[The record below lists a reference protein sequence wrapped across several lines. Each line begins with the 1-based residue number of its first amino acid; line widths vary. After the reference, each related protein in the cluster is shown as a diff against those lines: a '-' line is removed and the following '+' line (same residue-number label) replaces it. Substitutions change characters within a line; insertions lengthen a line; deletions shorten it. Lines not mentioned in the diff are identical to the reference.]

1 MIERASWK
9 DLRRRCDASSL
20 GITSTDELE
29 PIGHVVGQDR
39 AVRAI
44 QFGVQMRRKGYNVF
58 ALGPTGSGRHT
69 VVKDILQ
76 TRAKDEPV
84 PPDYVYVNNFA
95 DPRRPNALRLPP
107 GKGRALE
114 ADMKKLVED
123 LRAALPAAFESDQY
137 RARRE
142 ALEKELEAK
151 QKAAAEALKAFADE
165 RSVGVAHTPG
175 GFAVAPLKDGE
186 LLPLDALEALPK
198 EEKARIEADL
208 EQVQERIKDM
218 LASVPRWQKEH
229 RDKVRE
235 MDRETTRTAA
245 GHLLKPLR
253 ESWKVEAAVL
263 TYLDAVEDDVVE
275 HAQDILRPKEMDAAA
290 ALMGK
295 NGDHDPG
302 DLRRYRVNVVVDNGE
317 TKGAPVIMEDHPT
330 VPDLIGRIEHVSRL
344 GTLTTDFTLV
354 EPGSLHRANG
364 GYLVVDVLKVVQQPY
379 AWEELKRALRAG
391 EIRTRGLGEL
401 AGILSTVS
409 LEPGPI
415 PLDVKVVLIGD
426 RRLFYLLGR
435 LEPELGE
442 HFKVAADFED
452 DMSRENGGEHLFARL
467 VARLTDERELA
478 HLTADATA
486 RVVEASSRWAGDA
499 RKLSTNMRRLSNLLE
514 EAGYWAERAG
524 HAKVERADVQKALD
538 EQDARLDRPH
548 ERMREATT
556 QGLLRVETEGSRV
569 GQVNALSVLDLGEYR
584 FGRPTRI
591 TAQVRLGRGEVV
603 DIEREVDLGG
613 PIHSK
618 GVLILS
624 GFMGGRYGRLK
635 PLAFSASLGFEQ
647 SYGGVEGDSA
657 SMAELCA
664 LLSAVGEV
672 PIRQDVAITGSVDQ
686 HGRGQAVGGV
696 DEKVE
701 GFFELCQERGLTGTQ
716 GVIIPKSNLAQ
727 LMLKDELVEAVQEG
741 RFSVWPVETV
751 DEALELLTGLPAG
764 ERGPDDRY
772 PPGSVNARV
781 AARLEELAQAA
792 KRAAEPER
800 RT

>member
-1 MIERASWK
+1 
-9 DLRRRCDASSL
+9 
-20 GITSTDELE
+20 
-29 PIGHVVGQDR
+29 
-39 AVRAI
+39 
-44 QFGVQMRRKGYNVF
+44 
-58 ALGPTGSGRHT
+58 
-69 VVKDILQ
+69 
-76 TRAKDEPV
+76 
-84 PPDYVYVNNFA
+84 
-95 DPRRPNALRLPP
+95 
-107 GKGRALE
+107 
-114 ADMKKLVED
+114 MKKLVED

-186 LLPLDALEALPK
+186 LLPLEALEALPK

-253 ESWKVEAAVL
+253 EGWKVEAAVL

-302 DLRRYRVNVVVDNGE
+302 DLRRYRVNVVVDNGD

-354 EPGSLHRANG
+354 ESGSLHRANG

-401 AGILSTVS
+401 AGIMSTVS

-514 EAGYWAERAG
+514 EAGYWAEHAG
-524 HAKVERADVQKALD
+524 HTKVERADVQKALD

-727 LMLKDELVEAVQEG
+727 LMLKDEVVEAVHEG